1 MRDMSDTTASD
12 DLSAFQLI
20 RSYES
25 FEKYFTDAVRVRA
38 VTYCTSPK
46 VLLELFEEYHVDEME
61 VVVGEKTDFREEIKS
76 VGVTRKLEQFKQEGD
91 LRIFL
96 APDRD
101 LHSKLYIIEYPD
113 GEATILNGSPNF
125 TETAWSS
132 YYQIN
137 LVDEFHTEIG
147 SSRFEE
153 AIDAYQ
159 THLEECDDEP
169 FTDSLTQALD
179 EADPEEDEDDIIER
193 WVAVNDSPDRNET
206 RQVHEEFTEAITDL
220 DPDVDSDVTI
230 SEDLAKYE
238 EKTRDELEDAF
249 QSYDA
254 QITGTSIRTPLSE
267 YGQAV
272 NTYYDFPKMVVEE
285 DRVRMLTPEGS
296 HIQLSEPVPSQDV
309 LDEALSNLKAYFQ
322 TVENYAKTDDTEAAQ
337 AHMFEALL
345 YFFYAP
351 FVNRFARAFGA
362 GEVNGVEKSL
372 PFLYIHGESNAGK
385 GTFIEFAMRLISDNT
400 VTQPIDGDRIGAGL
414 PDAAREPQ
422 SSFPVVLDDV
432 ERQKFDSLGG
442 LRNYWD
448 EWQNNRFPTF
458 VLTSNENKPKDWFM
472 NRAKMVHFKM
482 MFEGTSEARL
492 RAREIIEKENP
503 LFKWFAHR
511 FLATPFDVTDL
522 RDEDSSRDDL
532 LAPVREVFLELF
544 NESTHDVPDYFPQRP
559 AEWEYDIG
567 RDRWLEAYESDY
579 FTLSTQRGR
588 IVASFDETFSSYE
601 IDDTYLRNL
610 PQHIRAK
617 RQRKEIY
624 ITSTSEFETWLGVG
638 AEQKAGFLDRV
649 RGLLR

>member
-1 MRDMSDTTASD
+1 MSDTAPD
-12 DLSAFQLI
+12 DLSAFQVI

-25 FEKYFTDAVRVRA
+25 FENYFTDATRVRA
-38 VTYCTSPK
+38 VAYCTSPK
-46 VLLELFEEYHVDEME
+46 LLLELFEEYDVDEME

-76 VGVTRKLEQFKQEGD
+76 VGVARKLEQLKQDGD

-96 APDRD
+96 APDRN

-125 TETAWSS
+125 TETAWSG

-137 LVDEFHTEIG
+137 LVDEFYTEVG
-147 SSRFEE
+147 GSRFEE
-153 AIDAYQ
+153 AVDVYR
-159 THLEECDDEP
+159 THLEECNDQP
-169 FTDSLTQALD
+169 FTESLTQALD
-179 EADPEEDEDDIIER
+179 DADSEENEDDVIER

-206 RQVHEEFTEAITDL
+206 RQVHEKFTEAITEL

-238 EKTRDELEDAF
+238 ERTRNELEEAF
-249 QSYDA
+249 QNYDA
-254 QITGTSIRTPLSE
+254 QITGTSIRTPLGE
-267 YGQAV
+267 YGQVV
-272 NTYYDFPKMVVEE
+272 NTYYDFPKMVVED

-296 HIQLSEPVPSQDV
+296 HIQLSEPVPSQDE
-309 LDEALSNLKAYFQ
+309 LDKALSNLKAYFE
-322 TVENYAKTDDTEAAQ
+322 TVEDYAKTDDTEAAQ
-337 AHMFEALL
+337 AHIFEALL

-362 GEVNGVEKSL
+362 GELTGVQKSL

-400 VTQPIDGDRIGAGL
+400 VTQPIDGDRVGAKL

-448 EWQNNRFPTF
+448 EWENNRFPTF
-458 VLTSNENKPKDWFM
+458 VLTSNENKPNDWFM

-492 RAREIIEKENP
+492 RAREIIEKNNP

-511 FLATPFDVTDL
+511 FLTKPFDVTDL
-522 RDEDSSRDDL
+522 RDEHSSRDDL
-532 LAPVREVFLELF
+532 LAPVREVLLDLF
-544 NESTHDVPDYFPQRP
+544 IESSHDVPDYFPRRP

-567 RDRWLEAYESDY
+567 RKRWLEANKNDY
-579 FTLSTQRGR
+579 FTLSTQQGR
-588 IVASFDETFSSYE
+588 IVVSFDEAFSTYE
-601 IDDTYLRNL
+601 IDNTYVQNL

-617 RQRKEIY
+617 RERKDIY
-624 ITSTSEFETWLGVG
+624 ITSTDEFKTWLGI
-638 AEQKAGFLDRV
+638 APERRAGLFDRV
-649 RGLLR
+649 RGLLK

>member
-1 MRDMSDTTASD
+1 MSDNTTPD
-12 DLSAFQLI
+12 DLSAFRTI
-20 RSYES
+20 RSFES

-38 VTYCTSPK
+38 VAYCTSPK
-46 VLLELFEEYHVDEME
+46 ILLELFEEYEIEEME

-76 VGVTRKLEQFKQEGD
+76 TGVARKLEQLKEDGR

-125 TETAWSS
+125 TETAWES

-137 LVDEFHTEIG
+137 LVDEFQTEIG

-153 AIDAYQ
+153 ALDAYQ
-159 THLEECDDEP
+159 THLDECDDQP
-169 FTDSLTQALD
+169 FTESLT
-179 EADPEEDEDDIIER
+179 EEFNTADPEEDKEDIIER
-193 WVAVNDSPDRNET
+193 WVAVNDRPDRNET
-206 RQVHEEFTEAITDL
+206 RQVHEGFTEAITEL
-220 DPDVDSDVTI
+220 DPDADSDVTI
-230 SEDLAKYE
+230 SEDLGKYK
-238 EKTRDELEDAF
+238 EKTRDELKDTF

-254 QITGTSIRTPLSE
+254 QIMGTSIRTPLSE

-272 NTYYDFPKMVVEE
+272 STHYDFPKMIVEE
-285 DRVRMLTPEGS
+285 GRVRMLTPEGS
-296 HIQLSEPVPSQDV
+296 HLQLSEPVPNQDE
-309 LDEALSNLKAYFQ
+309 LDEALTNIKAYFE
-322 TVENYAKTDDTEAAQ
+322 TVSNYAQTDDTRAAQ

-385 GTFIEFAMRLISDNT
+385 GTFVEFAMRLISDNT
-400 VTQPIDGDRIGAGL
+400 VTRPIDGDRIGSGL

-448 EWQNNRFPTF
+448 EWENNRFPTLI
-458 VLTSNENKPKDWFM
+458 LTSNENKPKEWFM

-492 RAREIIEKENP
+492 RAREIIEKDNE
-503 LFKWFAHR
+503 LFKWFAYR
-511 FLATPFDVTDL
+511 FLRKSFDVTDL
-522 RDEDSSRDDL
+522 REEKSGRDDL
-532 LAPVREVFLELF
+532 LAPVRDVFLELF
-544 NESTHDVPDYFPQRP
+544 DESSHDVPKYFPKRP
-559 AEWEYDIG
+559 AEWEYDVG
-567 RDRWLEAYESDY
+567 RERWLEAYENDY
-579 FTLSTQRGR
+579 FTLSTQQGR
-588 IVASFDETFSSYE
+588 IVASFDDTFAGYE
-601 IDDTYLRNL
+601 IDDTYLRNI
-610 PQHIRAK
+610 PKHIRAK

-624 ITSTSEFETWLGVG
+624 VASTEEFESWLGLE
-638 AEQKAGFLDRV
+638 AKQDSRLLERA
-649 RGLLR
+649 RGLFS